1 MVEHALQEA
10 ALAAEAALAGE
21 AARAAHMEGVTA
33 AQEEE
38 GMIALTL
45 PLPLAGVSCPMDV

>member
-21 AARAAHMEGVTA
+21 AAQDRHLTTQGSPHFNEARVHSVFSVRSATA
-33 AQEEE
+33 
-38 GMIALTL
+38 
-45 PLPLAGVSCPMDV
+45 PL